1 MKVDILTNHLYI
13 YEPHAEEE
21 FVIIYSLKKMMLVNI
36 SDQSKF
42 VNRDVMV
49 NMIARDVV
57 DPGLDKIRPNQT
69 LYNWYVLLP
78 AKHATITSKTKEMVG
93 SKSELCFRMER
104 YV

>member
-1 MKVDILTNHLYI
+1 LSSFIVCK
-13 YEPHAEEE
+13 E
-21 FVIIYSLKKMMLVNI
+21 MMLVNI

-42 VNRDVMV
+42 INRDVMV

-69 LYNWYVLLP
+69 LYNWYVL
-78 AKHATITSKTKEMVG
+78 
-93 SKSELCFRMER
+93 CFRMER